1 LLACLNP
8 YIIWTKSPVKHK
20 RKATIMNTPLIG
32 VSESISKIKTLID
45 HVANT
50 CLSVLITGETGVGK
64 EVVAQKLYQK
74 SPRAAR
80 NFVKINCA
88 ALPETLLESELFG
101 FEKGAFTGAH
111 KKRPGKF
118 QTAHKGVLFLDEI
131 GDMPLSLQS
140 KMLHVLQSGEFSP
153 LGSDRELKTDVWVI
167 AATNQNLENL
177 IKQGGFR
184 EDLFYRLNIIKINI
198 PPLRERK
205 EDIPAL
211 IDYYYTAYQAEYPDN
226 HGSRPDDSAM
236 DQLCR
241 YTWPG
246 NVRQLQ
252 NCIKKQM
259 VLNSWEKV
267 LDEMPRETSHA
278 GAVSAISGNLAHS
291 ASRPS
296 VHPDFTH
303 DRISLISEFVDL
315 STSSEKLFQDIS
327 LKKIKKKASDRVE
340 REVIAFVL
348 EKVGWNRS
356 RAARILKVSYK
367 TLLYKMSEFEITP
380 PIN

>member
-1 LLACLNP
+1 
-8 YIIWTKSPVKHK
+8 
-20 RKATIMNTPLIG
+20 MNIPLIG

-50 CLSVLITGETGVGK
+50 CLTVLITGETGVGK
-64 EVVAQKLYQK
+64 EVVARKLYQN
-74 SPRAAR
+74 SPRAAQ

-88 ALPETLLESELFG
+88 ALPKTLLESELFG

-153 LGSDRELKTDVWVI
+153 LGSDREFKTDVWVI

-177 IKQGGFR
+177 IKHGKFR
-184 EDLFYRLNIIKINI
+184 EDLFYRLNIIKIHI
-198 PPLRERK
+198 PPLRERR
-205 EDIPAL
+205 EDIPPL
-211 IDYYYTAYQAEYPDN
+211 IDYYYTASKTEYPDH
-226 HGSRPDDSAM
+226 HGSMPDGPAM
-236 DQLCR
+236 DRLCS
-241 YTWPG
+241 YPWPG

-259 VLNSWEKV
+259 ILNSWQKV
-267 LDEMPRETSHA
+267 LDEMPLEHPEA
-278 GAVSAISGNLAHS
+278 GASSATGGDPAESTNKPPLPPG
-291 ASRPS
+291 
-296 VHPDFTH
+296 FTH

-315 STSSEKLFQDIS
+315 STSSDKLFQDIS
-327 LKKIKKKASDRVE
+327 LKKIKKQASDRVE

-367 TLLYKMSEFEITP
+367 TLLYKMSEFKITP
-380 PIN
+380 PID